1 LGKAAHELGVEGKV
15 LSTSA
20 SRYLCQ
26 LPWPGNVRQLENTC
40 RWLTVMAAGRE
51 IHPSDLPPELLEPAQ
66 SQRVDNATTW
76 QDTLATWA
84 QQRLAAGESNVL
96 RKALPEFERIMIA
109 AALTH
114 TGGKRAEAAETLGWG
129 RNTLTRK
136 IKELEEDGTP
146 AKGA

>member
-1 LGKAAHELGVEGKV
+1 
-15 LSTSA
+15 
-20 SRYLCQ
+20 
-26 LPWPGNVRQLENTC
+26 
-40 RWLTVMAAGRE
+40 MAAGRE

-66 SQRVDNATTW
+66 SAIRDNDTATW
-76 QDTLATWA
+76 QDTLAAWA

-96 RKALPEFERIMIA
+96 RKALPEFERIMIT
-109 AALTH
+109 AALAH

-146 AKGA
+146 VGGA